1 MSLTTIPLSKLVIS
15 PLNVRQTTDE
25 HDTTDLEASIA
36 AHGMLSHLI
45 VHKVTKPRG
54 SYGVL
59 AGGRRLRALQRLRD
73 AGTLPAD
80 HAVDVEIREADAATS
95 TEISVIEN
103 TARVALP
110 PVEEFQAFAKL
121 AGDGAD
127 IAAIA
132 QRFGT
137 TELHVR
143 QRMRLGQLHPDILDA
158 LAAGRLTLDTAKIY
172 ASTTD
177 LALQRRVFDQ
187 RLVHAY
193 EIRAALNRD
202 AAAAGVER
210 KLKLVGMDAYVAAG
224 GQADE
229 DLFGGEGPR
238 PRDIELLTE
247 LYDARLAAERERL
260 QLPDNV
266 TLQFDAGGVGMPIE
280 VVTELSDAQHARLR
294 EIDARSDVIADRLDM
309 IAELEMDGVAP
320 RWVALAGENAGE
332 VANLVAEEKRLAAE
346 AIEINA
352 IGNYPD
358 GPVIAVVKIEAGQ
371 IDIAGLYRPHGWRPA
386 PIGGVAAP
394 APGKVA
400 PAAPATPA
408 TPAPAGRTEE
418 AKPVINGFRS
428 DRAAYSAV
436 YRQPEDVAREEF
448 GLTKDALEVMRSH
461 HRQILASALLNGPTA
476 ERLAHRYL
484 IFVLARGMLRPA
496 DRGMVSRE
504 GSAELGVDRLP
515 SHDHDPHIAQADLVD
530 QPGAATRREALAR
543 LRAQAWMTEPDTGEA
558 FRLFVNAPHIDT
570 ERAAALVATTML
582 ARSLGTE
589 GFRVE
594 IHDRLA
600 NLLDV
605 SSHVRDHFTPDKA
618 FFARLPKN
626 QKLKALDAVDPTIA
640 KRLVSK
646 GADELSELCAHVM
659 TGTEAMRS
667 QLGLT
672 REAKQRAAG
681 WVPPYLSFE
690 GAPIADGEDA

>member
-1 MSLTTIPLSKLVIS
+1 MSVTTIPLSKLVIS
-15 PLNVRQTTDE
+15 PLNVRQTDDT

-73 AGTLPAD
+73 AGTLSAD

-110 PVEEFQAFAKL
+110 PVEEFQAFARL
-121 AGDGAD
+121 SDDGAD

-238 PRDIELLTE
+238 LRDIELLTE

-280 VVTELSDAQHARLR
+280 VVTELSDAQHVRLR
-294 EIDARSDVIADRLDM
+294 EIDARSDAIGDRLDM
-309 IAELEMDGVAP
+309 IAELEMDGAAP
-320 RWVALAGENAGE
+320 RWVALAGENADE
-332 VANLVAEEKRLAAE
+332 VARLVAEEKRLAAE

-352 IGNYPD
+352 IGNYPE
-358 GPVIAVVKIEAGQ
+358 GPVIAVGKIEAGQ

-394 APGKVA
+394 APGK
-400 PAAPATPA
+400 AAPATPA

-418 AKPVINGFRS
+418 ATLKPVINGFRS
-428 DRAAYSAV
+428 DRAAYSGV
-436 YRQPEDVAREEF
+436 YRQPEDVAREDF
-448 GLTKDALEVMRSH
+448 GLTKDAVEVMRSQ
-461 HRQILASALLNGPTA
+461 HRQILASALLSDPTA

-496 DRGMVSRE
+496 DRGAVSRE

-515 SHDHDPHIAQADLVD
+515 SHDHDPHVAHADLVD

-543 LRAQAWMTEPDTGEA
+543 LRAQAWMTESDTGEA

-589 GFRVE
+589 GFRVD

-626 QKLKALDAVDPTIA
+626 QKIRALEAVDPALA
-640 KRLVSK
+640 KRMASK
-646 GADELSELCAHVM
+646 GADDLSEICAQ
-659 TGTEAMRS
+659 AMSGLLADQHR
-667 QLGLT
+667 LGIT
-672 REAKQRAAG
+672 DAARQRGAG

>member
-15 PLNVRQTTDE
+15 PLNVRQTDDS

-121 AGDGAD
+121 ADDGAD

-137 TELHVR
+137 TVLHVQ
-143 QRMRLGQLHPDILDA
+143 QRMRLGQLHPDILEA
-158 LAAGRLTLDTAKIY
+158 LAAGRLTLDAAKIY

-187 RLVHAY
+187 RLVHGY

-202 AAAAGVER
+202 ATAAGVDR

-238 PRDIELLTE
+238 LRDLELLTG

-266 TLQFDAGGVGMPIE
+266 TLQFDVGGIGMPID
-280 VVTELSDAQHARLR
+280 VVTELTDAQHARLR
-294 EIDARSDVIADRLDM
+294 EIDARTDVIANRLDV
-309 IAELEMDGVAP
+309 ISELEMDGAAP

-346 AIEINA
+346 AIEINS

-358 GPVIAVVKIEAGQ
+358 GPVIAVGTVEAGQ

-394 APGKVA
+394 APGKAA
-400 PAAPATPA
+400 PAAPV

-418 AKPVINGFRS
+418 AKPKPVINGFRT
-428 DRAAYSAV
+428 DRAAYSGV
-436 YRQPEDVAREEF
+436 YRQPEDVAREDF
-448 GLTKDALEVMRSH
+448 GLTKDAVEVMRSH
-461 HRQILASALLNGPTA
+461 HRQILASALLSGPTA

-484 IFVLARGMLRPA
+484 IFVLARGMLRQA
-496 DRGMVSRE
+496 DKGAVTRE

-515 SHDHDPHIAQADLVD
+515 SHDYDPHVAQADLVD
-530 QPGAATRREALAR
+530 QPGAATRREAFAR
-543 LRAQAWMTEPDTGEA
+543 LRQQEWMTEPDTGEA

-589 GFRVE
+589 GFRVD

-600 NLLDV
+600 TLLDL

-672 REAKQRAAG
+672 REAMHRASG

-690 GAPIADGEDA
+690 PAPVADEDDA